1 MKNALIAICFL
12 CSCSSADDITN
23 GDPDASGQ
31 SAHLDAGQI
40 SDQSS
45 NNLVTTPD
53 SSVQDMGSTDIG
65 SADMATVDMG
75 NPQDM
80 GGQVW
85 PQYSG
90 DPCNVN
96 GQAGR
101 CLPTTSCD
109 GVPSAGHCPGP
120 SSIQCCVTSCG
131 AGDGAGLCTAQSSCP
146 DAPTTAECVGPA
158 TGCCG
163 QQSQGTYYGQVYN
176 TYYYLASESDYS
188 GAANTVLNDV
198 NCNPIAT
205 VPAAYSDAA
214 CIEGSGRLKD
224 GRVVNYAATCS
235 CGRPCPTGGIV
246 CWKALNPVTQPWGQ
260 GAFSNALVPMH
271 SIAVDR
277 NEFALKT
284 VIYLPAFDGVQVPA
298 LGGVAAFTHDG
309 CFRADDVG
317 GAIIGNHIDIFT
329 GPKSMWQHFEG
340 IFPTRTN
347 FDTYLGASKCDY
359 LKI

>member
-1 MKNALIAICFL
+1 
-12 CSCSSADDITN
+12 
-23 GDPDASGQ
+23 
-31 SAHLDAGQI
+31 
-40 SDQSS
+40 
-45 NNLVTTPD
+45 
-53 SSVQDMGSTDIG
+53 
-65 SADMATVDMG
+65 
-75 NPQDM
+75 
-80 GGQVW
+80 
-85 PQYSG
+85 
-90 DPCNVN
+90 
-96 GQAGR
+96 
-101 CLPTTSCD
+101 
-109 GVPSAGHCPGP
+109 
-120 SSIQCCVTSCG
+120 
-131 AGDGAGLCTAQSSCP
+131 
-146 DAPTTAECVGPA
+146 VGPE

-163 QQSQGTYYGQVYN
+163 QSSQGTYYGQVYN
-176 TYYYLASESDYS
+176 TYYYLASETDYS
-188 GAANTVLNDV
+188 GAANTVLNDA

-224 GRVVNYAATCS
+224 GRVVNYEASCS

-284 VIYLPAFDGVQVPA
+284 VLYLPAFDGMQVPA
-298 LGGVAAFTHDG
+298 TGGVAAFTHDG

-317 GAIIGNHIDIFT
+317 GAINGNHIDIFA

-340 IFPTRTN
+340 VFPTRTN

-359 LKI
+359 LKL